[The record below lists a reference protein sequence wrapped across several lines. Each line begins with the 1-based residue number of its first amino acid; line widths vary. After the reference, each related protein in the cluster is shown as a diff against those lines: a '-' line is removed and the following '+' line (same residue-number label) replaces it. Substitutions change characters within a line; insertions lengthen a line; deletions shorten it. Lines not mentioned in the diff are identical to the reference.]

1 MKSFDV
7 IVIGAGHAG
16 CEAAAASARM
26 GARTLLLTH
35 RLDTIGEMSCNPAIG
50 GLGKGHLV
58 REIDALDGV
67 MGRVADAAGI
77 QFRMLNRRKG
87 PAVRGPRA
95 QADRKLYRQAMQPLL
110 FNYPNLEIEA
120 AAVEDLI
127 VDAQGRVSGVV
138 TADGREIPAGAVVL
152 TTGTF
157 LSGVIHIGEKKI
169 PAGRV
174 GEAPALGLSQ
184 TLKRLGFALGRLKT
198 GTPARLDGRTIDWSG
213 LEVQPGDD
221 PPTPFS
227 FLNKEITTPQTVCH
241 ITRTTAKTHEI
252 IRANLHRAPMYA
264 GAIQGRGPRYCPSI
278 EDKVVRFADKDTHQ
292 IFLEPEGLDDFTV
305 YPNGISTSLPE
316 EVQHALLATIPGLE
330 KVKVLRPGYAIEYDY
345 VDPRELWPSLQT
357 RRAPGLFLAGQINGT
372 TGYEEAAAQGLMA
385 GINAALMAGG
395 SRDMFVLD
403 RAAAYI
409 GVLIDDLVT
418 HGVSEPY
425 RMFTSR
431 AEYRLSLRADN
442 ADQRLTATGINLGV
456 VGSIRAQAYT
466 EKMSAL
472 AAARETLES
481 LRISPTEASRKGLK
495 INQDGV
501 LRSALDLL
509 SYPEISFAQLRDLWP
524 DALTSLAPEIVE
536 QVEIDALY
544 RGYLTRQEADII
556 AFRKDESLRLPPDL
570 DYDAVG
576 GLSTEMRERLKKAQP
591 TTLGQAGRV
600 AGVTP
605 AALTA
610 LLIHVRRANRMTA

>member
-1 MKSFDV
+1 
-7 IVIGAGHAG
+7 
-16 CEAAAASARM
+16 
-26 GARTLLLTH
+26 
-35 RLDTIGEMSCNPAIG
+35 
-50 GLGKGHLV
+50 
-58 REIDALDGV
+58 
-67 MGRVADAAGI
+67 
-77 QFRMLNRRKG
+77 
-87 PAVRGPRA
+87 
-95 QADRKLYRQAMQPLL
+95 
-110 FNYPNLEIEA
+110 
-120 AAVEDLI
+120 
-127 VDAQGRVSGVV
+127 
-138 TADGREIPAGAVVL
+138 
-152 TTGTF
+152 
-157 LSGVIHIGEKKI
+157 
-169 PAGRV
+169 
-174 GEAPALGLSQ
+174 
-184 TLKRLGFALGRLKT
+184 
-198 GTPARLDGRTIDWSG
+198 
-213 LEVQPGDD
+213 
-221 PPTPFS
+221 
-227 FLNKEITTPQTVCH
+227 
-241 ITRTTAKTHEI
+241 
-252 IRANLHRAPMYA
+252 
-264 GAIQGRGPRYCPSI
+264 
-278 EDKVVRFADKDTHQ
+278 
-292 IFLEPEGLDDFTV
+292 
-305 YPNGISTSLPE
+305 
-316 EVQHALLATIPGLE
+316 
-330 KVKVLRPGYAIEYDY
+330 VKVLRPGYAIEYDY

-442 ADQRLTATGINLGV
+442 ADQRLTATGIDLGV

-524 DALTSLAPEIVE
+524 DVLTSLAPEIVE